1 VQGKNLDAADR
12 MLAAAQSLEEAGADL
27 LLLEC
32 VPRSLAEK
40 ITQQVSIPVI
50 GIGAGNVTD
59 GQVLVLHDMLGIT
72 PGNKPRFV
80 KNFMTETNNI
90 LDALKAYDNAVK
102 SSIFPAEEH
111 SFKN

>member
-1 VQGKNLDAADR
+1 
-12 MLAAAQSLEEAGADL
+12 
-27 LLLEC
+27 
-32 VPRSLAEK
+32 
-40 ITQQVSIPVI
+40 
-50 GIGAGNVTD
+50 
-59 GQVLVLHDMLGIT
+59 MLGIT